1 MPDYDAIVVGGGHNG
16 LTAAAVMARGGMR
29 VLCLEKNQFTGG
41 MASTVELI
49 RGYSFELAGS
59 IQFPVPNEIYDDL
72 GFDACPIFEPP
83 VRSSSIGLDGQD
95 PMIFYTDPD
104 LLATHMTEHL
114 GLDAVLGL
122 AEIINW
128 AQAPARALGR
138 FEVRTP
144 PKTLDEMYACA
155 TNEAEREAIRT
166 AMFGSVMDVVDTYLP
181 DPVHHAQMRGL
192 LAFLSV
198 NSTFRG
204 PYTPGSAMC
213 MAFALAQPGDDAAMS
228 KVRGGIGAM
237 SDHVQGLF
245 EANGGELR
253 RHARVA
259 KLLVADGRVGGVE
272 LADGETIT
280 APVVVSNLDA
290 TQTFTE
296 LIPREALPE
305 QFALRIDT
313 IDHRAAYFQ
322 MHFALRELPE
332 LTGRNA
338 VLNEGLFR
346 STLCL
351 FGTPEEMQREYETC
365 LRGEVPAAPPLSLAI
380 PSLLDPALAPE
391 GMHAASAFAFY
402 APIGV
407 GHDEKVRLR
416 DEMADRIVER
426 IAEVA
431 PNFPDAIERQIAYPA
446 YSYELMFG
454 CTGGDFTHALLHPE
468 QMGPFRPGPRG
479 WRDLE
484 VPFEGLYLCGAGCH
498 GGPGVTFI
506 PGYNAGY
513 AVLDAVGSGA
523 SGTSATAGGK
533 ARS

>member
-1 MPDYDAIVVGGGHNG
+1 VADYDAVVVGAGHNG

-41 MASTVELI
+41 MASTTELI
-49 RGYSFELAGS
+49 RGYRFELAGS
-59 IQFPVPNEIYDDL
+59 VQFPVPNEIYADL
-72 GFDACPIFEPP
+72 GFDACPIFEPD

-95 PMIFYTDPD
+95 PMIFHTDPE
-104 LLATHMTEHL
+104 LLATHLADHL
-114 GLDAVLGL
+114 GLEAVLGL

-128 AQAPARALGR
+128 AQAPGRALGR

-155 TNEAEREAIRT
+155 TNETEREAIRT
-166 AMFGSVMDVVDTYLP
+166 AMFGTVMDVVDTYLP
-181 DPVHHAQMRGL
+181 DRTRHAQMRAL

-213 MAFALAQPGDDAAMS
+213 MAFALASPGDDAAMS

-237 SDHVQGLF
+237 SDHVRGLF
-245 EANGGELR
+245 EGNGGELR

-259 KLLVADGRVGGVE
+259 RILIGDGRVGGVE
-272 LADGETIT
+272 LADGETVT
-280 APVVVSNLDA
+280 APFVVSNLDA
-290 TQTFTE
+290 TQTLTE
-296 LIPREALPE
+296 LIPRDELPEAL
-305 QFALRIDT
+305 ARRIDAT
-313 IDHRAAYFQ
+313 DHRAAYFQ

-338 VLNEGLFR
+338 VLNEGQLR

-351 FGTPEEMQREYETC
+351 FGTPEEMQRSYETC
-365 LRGEVPAAPPLSLAI
+365 LRGEVPDAPPVSLGI
-380 PSLLDPALAPE
+380 PSLLDPSLAPE
-391 GMHAASAFAFY
+391 GRHAASAFAFY

-407 GHDEKVRLR
+407 GHEEKVRLR
-416 DEMADRIVER
+416 DDMADRIVER
-426 IAEVA
+426 IAKVA
-431 PNFPDAIERQIAYPA
+431 PNFPDSIERQINYPA

-454 CTGGDFTHALLHPE
+454 CTGGDFTHGLLHPE
-468 QMGPFRPGPRG
+468 QMGSFRPGPRG

-484 VPFEGLYLCGAGCH
+484 VPFDGLYLCGAGCH

-513 AVLDAVGSGA
+513 AVLDAAASGA
-523 SGTSATAGGK
+523 PASAAGGK

>member
-1 MPDYDAIVVGGGHNG
+1 MPDYDAIVIGAGHNG
-16 LTAAAVMARGGMR
+16 LTAAAVMARGGLR

-41 MASTVELI
+41 MASTTELI
-49 RGYSFELAGS
+49 RGYQFELAGS
-59 IQFPVPNEIYDDL
+59 VQFPLPNEIYTDL
-72 GFDACPIFEPP
+72 GFDACPIFEPE
-83 VRSSSIGLDGQD
+83 VRSASIGIGDQA
-95 PMIFYTDPD
+95 PMIFYTDVEQ
-104 LLATHMTEHL
+104 LATHLAEHL

-122 AEIINW
+122 AEIMNW

-144 PKTLDEMYACA
+144 PRTLDEMYACA
-155 TNEAEREAIRT
+155 TDEGEREAIRT
-166 AMFGSVMDVVDTYLP
+166 AMFGTVMDVVDRYLP
-181 DPVHHAQMRGL
+181 DPVAHAQMRAL

-213 MAFALAQPGDDAAMS
+213 MAFALASPGDDAAMS

-237 SDHVQGLF
+237 SDHVRKLF
-245 EANGGELR
+245 EDNGGELR

-259 KLLVADGRVGGVE
+259 RILVADGKVGGVE
-272 LADGETIT
+272 LAGGDTIT

-296 LIPREALPE
+296 LIDRDVLP
-305 QFALRIDT
+305 QSFARRVDA

-322 MHFALRELPE
+322 MHFALRELPA
-332 LTGRNA
+332 LTGPNA
-338 VLNEGLFR
+338 VLNEGQLR

-351 FGTPEEMQREYETC
+351 FGTPEEMQGSYETC
-365 LRGEVPAAPPLSLAI
+365 LRGEVPALPPVSLGI
-380 PSLLDPALAPE
+380 PSLLDPSLAPA
-391 GMHAASAFAFY
+391 GRHAASAFAFY

-407 GHDEKVRLR
+407 GHEDKVRLR
-416 DEMADRIVER
+416 DEMAERIVAR
-426 IAEVA
+426 IASVA
-431 PNFPDAIERQIAYPA
+431 PNFPDSIERQISYPA

-454 CTGGDFTHALLHPE
+454 CTGGDFTHALLQPE
-468 QMGPFRPGPRG
+468 LMGPFRPGPRG
-479 WRDLE
+479 WLDQG

-513 AVLDAVGSGA
+513 AVLEAAGPAAGTA
-523 SGTSATAGGK
+523 SGVGGN
-533 ARS
+533 ARV